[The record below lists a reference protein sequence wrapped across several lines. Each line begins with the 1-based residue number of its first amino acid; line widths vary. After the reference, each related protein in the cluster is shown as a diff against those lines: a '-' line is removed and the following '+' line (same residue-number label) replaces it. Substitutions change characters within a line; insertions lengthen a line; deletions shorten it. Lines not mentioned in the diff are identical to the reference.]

1 MIIHVNYAK
10 IDFKCPYCDMQYS
23 DSDDKFLN
31 RCNKSKDFCTRT
43 KCTKC
48 KNLFRVTY
56 NIMGNIVSFKI
67 NNNA

>member
-1 MIIHVNYAK
+1 
-10 IDFKCPYCDMQYS
+10 MQYS
-23 DSDDKFLN
+23 DSDDKFVN

-48 KNLFRVTY
+48 KNSFGVTY

-67 NNNA
+67 NNNAKKIL